1 MGNVA
6 LQKFLQK
13 IITLQSISH
22 PGRNISQMDGKDSRQ
37 FLTEDEFR
45 EVFNR
50 CRPMFIRIA
59 NSYIHDLHIAE
70 DITDESFIKLWE
82 KKDEIFTSNYEAYI
96 FRTIVNR
103 CLDWL
108 KSQNLRTSAQMEIH
122 KTRNMM
128 QQYEITSLRSCDPDR
143 IFASEVE
150 RLFWNCIE
158 KMPETTRRIFIA
170 NRFEGKTYAEISSM
184 SGLPLRQIT
193 SHIQYALKMLRRELK
208 DYISE

>member
-1 MGNVA
+1 
-6 LQKFLQK
+6 
-13 IITLQSISH
+13 
-22 PGRNISQMDGKDSRQ
+22 MDGKDSRQ
-37 FLTEDEFR
+37 LLTEDEFR
-45 EVFNR
+45 KVFNR
-50 CRPMFIRIA
+50 CRPTFIRIA
-59 NSYIHDLHIAE
+59 NSYIHDIHTAE

-82 KKDEIFTSNYEAYI
+82 KKDEILTSSFEAYI

-108 KSQNLRTSAQMEIH
+108 KSQDIRTSVQMEIH
-122 KTRNMM
+122 KTRNML
-128 QQYEITSLRSCDPDR
+128 QLYEITSLKSCDPSR

-158 KMPETTRRIFIA
+158 KMPETTRRIFVA
-170 NRFEGKTYAEISSM
+170 NRFEGKTYAEIASM
-184 SGLPLRQIT
+184 TGLPLRQIT